1 MRSGQS
7 IERPLSRIEP
17 NYWLRFSKD
26 LEASSRSENELI
38 SLGYCRVIMTMLI
51 FISYRQERYKS
62 IIQMY
67 FRGAHAAVIVY
78 DITNEVRDIKLNSHT
93 SVGQLFAS

>member
-1 MRSGQS
+1 
-7 IERPLSRIEP
+7 
-17 NYWLRFSKD
+17 
-26 LEASSRSENELI
+26 
-38 SLGYCRVIMTMLI
+38 MLI
-51 FISYRQERYKS
+51 YLSYRQERYKS

-78 DITNEVRDIKLNSHT
+78 DITNEVRVIILNSHT

>member
-1 MRSGQS
+1 M
-7 IERPLSRIEP
+7 
-17 NYWLRFSKD
+17 
-26 LEASSRSENELI
+26 
-38 SLGYCRVIMTMLI
+38 
-51 FISYRQERYKS
+51 FIYVSYRQERYKS

-78 DITNEVRDIKLNSHT
+78 DITNEVRVIKLNSHT